1 MAHGA
6 TGWGRGAAARLTDR
20 SLPGQIMAR
29 KLVPMLTRLASM
41 AFALFAL
48 FGALPAAAQE
58 CGITTPSRMLSFAE
72 ATGPAVPATNC
83 AVMEGILVGQLFV
96 EDNLARY
103 RLQQRLNDPS
113 SSGAILGY
121 YGEQRVTQ
129 PMRARLTGRI
139 APCTT
144 SDGSVTARTPPEQLV
159 GQFGYCAGFAGRAFQ
174 ATRVELLG
182 PANFVRVLP
191 DAQRPELGNLAP
203 LAAGET
209 RTRMLRSAQ
218 RFLIAMQARDMAAL
232 AALHG
237 GGPDGRR
244 SPAEIASI
252 LAHLLAAA
260 DSPFAPLRGADPAS
274 VQVALFGWKRPL
286 WADSNWDREAIRAGE
301 DAIACFSTRADAA
314 RLWPIDSKDADNLA
328 GRPYACT
335 RMHIDGT
342 GIDAQATFDTEQ
354 ARAGFAEPAG

>member
-1 MAHGA
+1 
-6 TGWGRGAAARLTDR
+6 
-20 SLPGQIMAR
+20 
-29 KLVPMLTRLASM
+29 MLTRLASM
-41 AFALFAL
+41 ALVLLALC
-48 FGALPAAAQE
+48 GALPAAAQD
-58 CGITTPSRMLSFAE
+58 CGTTTPSRVLTFGE
-72 ATGPAVPATNC
+72 ATGAAVPATNC

-103 RLQQRLNDPS
+103 RLPQRLNDPS
-113 SSGAILGY
+113 STGAILGY
-121 YGEQRVTQ
+121 YGEQRVTR

-159 GQFGYCAGFAGRAFQ
+159 GQFGYCAGYAGRAFQ
-174 ATRVELLG
+174 ASRVELLG
-182 PANFVRVLP
+182 PATFVRVLP
-191 DAQRPELGNLAP
+191 DAQRPDLGNLAP
-203 LAAGET
+203 LVPGET
-209 RTRMLRSAQ
+209 RTRMLRSVQ
-218 RFLIAMQARDMAAL
+218 RFLTAMMARDMAAL

-252 LAHLLAAA
+252 LAQLMAATN
-260 DSPFAPLRGADPAS
+260 SPFAPLRGTDPAR

-286 WADSNWDREAIRAGE
+286 WADADWDRETMRAGE

-314 RLWPIDSKDADNLA
+314 RLWPIDSKDADNVP

-335 RMHIDGT
+335 RMHVDGT

-354 ARAGFAEPAG
+354 ASAGFAEPGG